1 MQCGPVHFGE
11 DQIGVLACIMP
22 VAQNGEQVRAQ
33 REGSLLQRPFVSCNL
48 CPMKPLIGRISIEMM
63 TRDQMLA
70 HLRSANVVAL
80 DTVMHG
86 HHPFGA
92 VLVSPDNQ
100 ILMRQGNIDTVRH
113 AETELA
119 RRAAAAYPPEFLWT
133 CTLVSTGEPCAMCTG
148 TLYWANIGRLVYGY
162 EEAKLLAL
170 TGNHPENPTLS
181 LRSHT
186 VLDSGQKKIEV
197 LGPFPEIEDELLAPH
212 RDFWKR

>member
-1 MQCGPVHFGE
+1 
-11 DQIGVLACIMP
+11 
-22 VAQNGEQVRAQ
+22 
-33 REGSLLQRPFVSCNL
+33 
-48 CPMKPLIGRISIEMM
+48 M

-70 HLRSANVVAL
+70 HLRSAGEVAREAAA
-80 DTVMHG
+80 HG

-92 VLVSPDNQ
+92 VLVGPDDR
-100 ILMRQGNIDTVRH
+100 ILMRQGNIDTLRH

-119 RRAAAAYPPEFLWT
+119 RRAAAAYPADFLWT

-148 TLYWANIGRLVYGY
+148 TLYWANIGRLVYGF

-170 TGNHPENPTLS
+170 TGDHAENPTMSLS
-181 LRSHT
+181 SRT

-197 LGPFPEIEDELLAPH
+197 FGPFPEIADELLAPH

>member
-1 MQCGPVHFGE
+1 
-11 DQIGVLACIMP
+11 
-22 VAQNGEQVRAQ
+22 
-33 REGSLLQRPFVSCNL
+33 
-48 CPMKPLIGRISIEMM
+48 MM
-63 TRDQMLA
+63 TRDQILA
-70 HLRSANVVAL
+70 HLRTANAVAR
-80 DTVMHG
+80 DAAAHG

-92 VLVSPDNQ
+92 VLVGPDDR

-181 LRSHT
+181 LRSRI
-186 VLDSGQKKIEV
+186 VLGSGQKKIEV